1 LSSQEFHRRR
11 ANQAP
16 GCHLLTASECVERE
30 RGLCRL
36 LRKAGLFGKLERRH
50 GAFRTTFSVAASVTL
65 LKHLE
70 KFRAP
75 AIAS

>member
-1 LSSQEFHRRR
+1 MIVPLVEQRTIQVYQPLFDHSSTGARTPTKSELRVYKLGRFFGLGRPRFLMRR
-11 ANQAP
+11 
-16 GCHLLTASECVERE
+16 G
-30 RGLCRL
+30 
-36 LRKAGLFGKLERRH
+36 
-50 GAFRTTFSVAASVTL
+50 SVTL

>member
-1 LSSQEFHRRR
+1 ME
-11 ANQAP
+11 
-16 GCHLLTASECVERE
+16 G
-30 RGLCRL
+30 
-36 LRKAGLFGKLERRH
+36 GLFGKLERRH